1 MTGEIANK
9 RCWIFYLSLANT
21 MIEPKKIFGNFRKLS
36 LASREDSRETRAISV
51 KKFPNIFLARKSSIQ
66 ERLIK
71 NLSSWCEINGSRE
84 ADKKS
89 LPPVVKIAMSKSK
102 AIKNLISLF
111 LTFLGGILSMRK
123 IVFYYSYLDFNP
135 ESKYIFT

>member
-1 MTGEIANK
+1 M
-9 RCWIFYLSLANT
+9 NT

-36 LASREDSRETRAISV
+36 LASREDGRETRAISV

-111 LTFLGGILSMRK
+111 SKSWRDNHLFNQYRPRKLSRQISFLCLRPLPRTRHQG
-123 IVFYYSYLDFNP
+123 N
-135 ESKYIFT
+135 